1 MKQILFLVH
10 RIPYPPNKGDKI
22 RSYHILKY
30 LSNKYRVHL
39 AAFIDNSEDWQ
50 YVDHVKKLCEN
61 THFFKLNSST
71 AKMRSLFGL
80 MTNDALTLFYY
91 RDNKLKIW
99 INHLL
104 KTHEI
109 STVLVFSSAM
119 AQYIRGLQCKTSRRV
134 IDFVDIDSDK
144 WMQYSESLG
153 WPWNWIYKRE
163 GNKLSKEELRIA
175 EEFDASILVSE
186 KETDILKKRA
196 PKVKDK
202 IFTIRNGVNT
212 SFFNPYHKFDNPYGV
227 NKKVLLFT
235 GAMDYWANVDAV
247 SWFVKEIFPL
257 IRGKVP
263 ESYFYIVGRKPT
275 KTVKDLSKLS
285 GVYVTGSVNDVRPY
299 IAYAD
304 IVVAPLRIACGIQN
318 KVLEAMAMN
327 KPILA
332 TSKAFEGIEGCK
344 QIEEWVSDNPNQI
357 ATNAILWLQ
366 QRSNFDLGIKARQC
380 VIRNYDWGKCLKR
393 LENILL

>member
-30 LSNKYRVHL
+30 LSHKYRIHL
-39 AAFIDNSEDWQ
+39 AALIDDPEDWQ
-50 YVDHVKKLCEN
+50 YVDHVKRLCEN
-61 THFFKLNSST
+61 TYFSELNPT
-71 AKMRSLFGL
+71 KAKTRSLLGL
-80 MTNDALTLFYY
+80 ITNDALTLPYY
-91 RDNKLKIW
+91 RDNKLKKW

-109 STVLVFSSAM
+109 SSVLVFSSAM
-119 AQYIRGLQCKTSRRV
+119 AQYVRGLQYKTNRRV

-153 WPWNWIYKRE
+153 WPWKWIYKRE
-163 GNKLSKEELRIA
+163 SNKLSKEEIRIA
-175 EEFDASILVSE
+175 EEFDAAILVSE
-186 KETDILKKRA
+186 KETEILRKRA
-196 PKVKDK
+196 PKVEDK
-202 IFTIRNGVNT
+202 IFTIRNGVDT

-235 GAMDYWANVDAV
+235 GAMDYWANIDAV
-247 SWFVKEIFPL
+247 NWFVKEIFPL
-257 IRGKVP
+257 IRCKVP
-263 ESYFYIVGRKPT
+263 EACFYIVGRMPT
-275 KTVKDLSKLS
+275 KTVKDLSKFP

-299 IAYAD
+299 MAYAN
-304 IVVAPLRIACGIQN
+304 IVVAPLRIARGIQN
-318 KVLEAMAMN
+318 KVLEAMAMK

-332 TSKAFEGIEGCK
+332 TSKAFEGIEGCQK
-344 QIEEWVSDNPNQI
+344 IKEWVSDNPNQI

-366 QRSNFDLGIKARQC
+366 QRSKTDLGKEARQC
-380 VIRNYDWGKCLKR
+380 VIKNYDWEKCLRR
-393 LENILL
+393 LDKIL